1 MLEGPGDGKPGNNMV
16 NISLTIHDY
25 SESRSRNF
33 DFQWLGWVCRNLL
46 TLFFFFFQHTF
57 VSCM

>member
-25 SESRSRNF
+25 SEPRSRNF
-33 DFQWLGWVCRNLL
+33 GFQWLGWVCRNLL
-46 TLFFFFFQHTF
+46 T
-57 VSCM
+57 